1 MNELNPS
8 NKEIKAVEN
17 SNTIYYIILTE
28 VLTALKSQKPARSK
42 WDRAVMED
50 AEEMISEAI
59 DNLRDN
65 PEEAPRDLTSLTAEL
80 LNVSI
85 NTLRSWGGDDGHNG
99 IRDLYKCAHE
109 SSWGGSHLCYDYD
122 IARHYCTPSEL
133 KRTRDGE
140 RRPNA
145 HEEWLDVQA
154 RAIYQALSKIR
165 HLWSMEAG
173 KNRIRIR

>member
-1 MNELNPS
+1 MNRINS
-8 NKEIKAVEN
+8 NKESKTVEN
-17 SNTIYYIILTE
+17 SIYYIILTE
-28 VLTALKSQKPARSK
+28 VLSTLQSQKPARSR
-42 WDRAVMED
+42 WDRAVIED
-50 AEEMISEAI
+50 AEEMIAEAI

-85 NTLRSWGGDDGHNG
+85 RTLKDWGRDDGNG
-99 IRDLYKCAHE
+99 GIKDLYKCAHE
-109 SSWGGSHLCYDYD
+109 SSWSGSHLCYDHD

-133 KRTRDGE
+133 KRTRDGA

-145 HEEWLDVQA
+145 REEWPDVQA

>member
-1 MNELNPS
+1 MNES
-8 NKEIKAVEN
+8 IKENKENKAVEN
-17 SNTIYYIILTE
+17 SIYFTILTE
-28 VLTALKSQKPARSK
+28 VLTALKNQKPARSR

-50 AEEMISEAI
+50 AEEMLLEAI
-59 DNLRDN
+59 DNLRDT
-65 PEEAPRDLTSLTAEL
+65 PEEAPRDLTQLTAEL
-80 LNVSI
+80 LNVSVR
-85 NTLRSWGGDDGHNG
+85 TLRDWGGDNGHNG
-99 IRDLYKCAHE
+99 IRDLCQCAHE

-145 HEEWLDVQA
+145 RDEWLDVQA
-154 RAIYQALSKIR
+154 RAIYQALCKIR
-165 HLWSMEAG
+165 HLWSMEAE

>member
-1 MNELNPS
+1 MNNINL
-8 NKEIKAVEN
+8 NKELETVEN
-17 SNTIYYIILTE
+17 SNVIYYAILTA
-28 VLTALKSQKPARSK
+28 VLATLQNQKPARSR
-42 WDRAVMED
+42 WDRAVIED
-50 AEEMISEAI
+50 AEEMIAEVI
-59 DNLRDN
+59 DNLRDT
-65 PEEAPRDLTSLTAEL
+65 PEEAPRDLTALTAEL

-85 NTLRSWGGDDGHNG
+85 RTLQSWGRDNG
-99 IRDLYKCAHE
+99 NGGIKDLYRCAHE
-109 SSWGGSHLCYDYD
+109 SSWGGSHLCYDSD

-133 KRTRDGE
+133 RRTRDGE
-140 RRPNA
+140 LRPNA

>member
-1 MNELNPS
+1 MNKSIKEKEL
-8 NKEIKAVEN
+8 KTVEN
-17 SNTIYYIILTE
+17 SIYFTILTA
-28 VLTALKSQKPARSK
+28 VLTIIQNQKPARSR
-42 WDRAVMED
+42 WDRAVIED

-59 DNLRDN
+59 DNLRDT
-65 PEEAPRDLTSLTAEL
+65 PEEAPRDLTALTAEL

-85 NTLRSWGGDDGHNG
+85 RTLRDWGRDNG
-99 IRDLYKCAHE
+99 NGGIKDLYKCAHE
-109 SSWGGSHLCYDYD
+109 SSWGGSHLCYDSD

-145 HEEWLDVQA
+145 REDWLDVQA

-165 HLWSMEAG
+165 HLWSIEAG
-173 KNRIRIR
+173 KNGIRIR

>member
-1 MNELNPS
+1 MNNINLHKEL
-8 NKEIKAVEN
+8 ETVEN
-17 SNTIYYIILTE
+17 SIYFIMLTS
-28 VLTALKSQKPARSK
+28 VLTTLQNQKPARSR
-42 WDRAVMED
+42 WDRAVIED

-65 PEEAPRDLTSLTAEL
+65 PDEAPQDLTALTADL

-85 NTLRSWGGDDGHNG
+85 STLKMWGGDDGHNG
-99 IRDLYKCAHE
+99 IRNLYQCAHE
-109 SSWGGSHLCYDYD
+109 SSWAGCFLCYDYD

-140 RRPNA
+140 RQPNA
-145 HEEWLDVQA
+145 REDWLDVQA

-173 KNRIRIR
+173 KNQIRIR